1 MATKNVLPRR
11 VVNYIHEIGVRA
23 LDHLANNLESP
34 APAGVESL
42 VTSWKSMTMQEKEQ
56 FVERVGVSV
65 VEVVAASA
73 ALPLGLKLG
82 KKAAK
87 AAKKVIRKQTKR
99 IRKAAKGKGTK
110 KKASRK
116 KTK

>member
-1 MATKNVLPRR
+1 MAPKDLLPRR

-23 LDHLANNLESP
+23 LDHLANNIDTP

-42 VTSWKSMTMQEKEQ
+42 VNSWKSMTMQEKEQ

-99 IRKAAKGKGTK
+99 IKKAAKGKGTK
-110 KKASRK
+110 KKSSRK